1 MLQTVRSSYRET
13 SEVLEMDMATAGK
26 DSHLV
31 LVRFRLN
38 HLFLG
43 AVQAVVAVLV
53 VLVILVMFAGLG
65 RLLISVVRVF
75 SAQPLGRA
83 LDNVVGDI
91 LGLLVVIELFR
102 SFIEYQECQR
112 LRVHSLLSA
121 ALVFVVRELILTIYG
136 EHVTDPLKLVGFG
149 VAILSLGA
157 VRALAIRY
165 SPESVAREPAARLE
179 ALREPPPSA
188 T

>member
-1 MLQTVRSSYRET
+1 MDRAT
-13 SEVLEMDMATAGK
+13 SASQQSG
-26 DSHLV
+26 SLV
-31 LVRFRLN
+31 ARLRLN

-53 VLVILVMFAGLG
+53 VLVILVMFVGLG
-65 RLLISVVRVF
+65 KVLVSAASLF
-75 SAQPLGRA
+75 SSSQPLGTA
-83 LDNVVGDI
+83 LNVIIGDI

-136 EHVTDPLKLVGFG
+136 EHQIDPLQLVGFG
-149 VAILSLGA
+149 IAILALGA

-165 SPESVAREPAARLE
+165 SPDSPSRDFLARPDVPRPNA
-179 ALREPPPSA
+179 PSDR
-188 T
+188 